1 MEWIK
6 FFLALTIHLLPV
18 NTPAENEFCGLKN
31 ISTQPGEQI
40 DFTVYYNVAGIYVNA
55 GSAVFSNK
63 LEKLNGRPVF
73 HITGSGRSNAKYDWI
88 FKVRDVYETYIDTMT
103 MQPLLFSRDVHE
115 GSTRKKELVHFDH
128 EKQTATT
135 DQKTIKFP
143 VCTQDVLSA
152 VYLARNLDFKK
163 YKKGDKIPFTMFLEN
178 EVHNLYIRFMGY
190 ETVETRYGKFK
201 AIKFK
206 PLLMEGTIFSGGE
219 KMTVW
224 VTDDG
229 NRIPVRIESQI
240 LIGSIKVDMM
250 KYKGLRYPLGSQ

>member
-1 MEWIK
+1 M
-6 FFLALTIHLLPV
+6 IHMLPA
-18 NTPAENEFCGLKN
+18 NTPVENEFCGIKN

-135 DQKTIKFP
+135 DQKIFKFP
-143 VCTQDVLSA
+143 LCTQDVLSA

-250 KYKGLRYPLGSQ
+250 KYKGLRYPLGGQ